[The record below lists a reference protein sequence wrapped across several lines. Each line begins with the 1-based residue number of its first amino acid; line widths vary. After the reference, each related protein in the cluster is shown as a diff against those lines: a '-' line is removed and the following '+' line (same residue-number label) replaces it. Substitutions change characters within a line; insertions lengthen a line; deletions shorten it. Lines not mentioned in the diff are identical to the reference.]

1 MKITADAYNDLLS
14 FVSKTLLPLLGLKG
28 DRNDFQKVDESTKI
42 SNQSSYNMVC
52 FSDSKLYF
60 GNAKTFYFYISL
72 NSLPS
77 EGTLPLAESVLASF
91 FAVCEFN
98 YQSAGKSNRYL
109 SAFQK
114 EATYQYAVQKGI
126 CRICFGKDDERI
138 DSLFDALETWS
149 QKTYEGHKVP
159 FGFVVDPA
167 LTDNHDSP
175 YGSFIDF
182 LNDDYSA
189 TLSDCIDSVIL
200 LDSHCSFS
208 RYLSITEKGEI
219 PSCKLTNQLPIRFNQ
234 TIAQYVTE
242 QRVGVFLLT
251 NGDLIIS
258 RNQAIAF
265 VKRNRK
271 WLNFSYKA
279 FENVVTSYLKR
290 FSVSPSLLSAIF
302 ASAVDVSFSHTG
314 GIIAVVDE
322 AVSLTEKGHHNED
335 PILHFCDCI
344 SNHLSLDETKR
355 RFDEQNIQFKKENKP
370 NSCVRDSDITKRLL
384 KRKMIMDLTG
394 ESSFEDLDRRLRSD
408 LIGLD
413 GACILDKEGKPCAF
427 GAIIQNDSGSSGG
440 GRGAAAKKLSKLGM
454 ALKISADG
462 YIELYID
469 DTLRY
474 AIK

>member
-1 MKITADAYNDLLS
+1 
-14 FVSKTLLPLLGLKG
+14 
-28 DRNDFQKVDESTKI
+28 
-42 SNQSSYNMVC
+42 
-52 FSDSKLYF
+52 
-60 GNAKTFYFYISL
+60 
-72 NSLPS
+72 
-77 EGTLPLAESVLASF
+77 
-91 FAVCEFN
+91 
-98 YQSAGKSNRYL
+98 
-109 SAFQK
+109 
-114 EATYQYAVQKGI
+114 
-126 CRICFGKDDERI
+126 
-138 DSLFDALETWS
+138 
-149 QKTYEGHKVP
+149 
-159 FGFVVDPA
+159 
-167 LTDNHDSP
+167 
-175 YGSFIDF
+175 
-182 LNDDYSA
+182 
-189 TLSDCIDSVIL
+189 
-200 LDSHCSFS
+200 
-208 RYLSITEKGEI
+208 
-219 PSCKLTNQLPIRFNQ
+219 
-234 TIAQYVTE
+234 
-242 QRVGVFLLT
+242 
-251 NGDLIIS
+251 
-258 RNQAIAF
+258 
-265 VKRNRK
+265 
-271 WLNFSYKA
+271 
-279 FENVVTSYLKR
+279 VTSYLKR